1 MSRKWGGILKVSE
14 MLPPEQ
20 QTQYILLEQ
29 TDKDYEKLYDWKP
42 GTILKRISIW
52 YGFNGLGRHL
62 KQAYFV
68 PTNSDSRN
76 YQIAWNDHVKE
87 ITGQLE
93 LDI

>member
-1 MSRKWGGILKVSE
+1 MSGKWGGILKVSE

-29 TDKDYEKLYDWKP
+29 TDKNYEVLYGWKP

-52 YGFNGLGRHL
+52 YGSNGLGRHL

-68 PTNSDSRN
+68 PVNSDSKS